1 MQEMIV
7 AFAGLNILLRHDHD
21 DAERFLHFLFGDL
34 IGFDGS
40 CERTVDILEHE
51 RKGWFLLVSADV
63 IHYTGPLGVGFAA
76 ALYDVVIYQLLN
88 SNCSGVALHA
98 GALVRNGRV
107 MLLPGASGAGKSTLT
122 AWLAAKEGITC
133 LTDELVFVTDGGND
147 LLLTPFTRPLCLKPG
162 SRDIVKTFLPKA
174 ALADSLEDGQGL
186 MVPLRRINAAGPS
199 LHLVPTQLLFP
210 FFSPGAPCA
219 LEPLSPARV
228 LPLLISCDV
237 NGRNLAD
244 HGFSLLT
251 RLARSTSAHRLVF
264 SSFDDLETVL
274 SDFFLPISE
283 QPGP

>member
-1 MQEMIV
+1 MQELIV

-21 DAERFLHFLFGDL
+21 DADRFLHFLFGDL
-34 IGFDGS
+34 IGFGGS
-40 CERTVDILEHE
+40 SERTVDILEHE

-63 IHYTGPLGVGFAA
+63 THYTGPLGVGFAA
-76 ALYDVVIYQLLN
+76 ALYDVVIHQLLN

-122 AWLAAKEGITC
+122 AWLAAKDGITC
-133 LTDELVFVTDGGND
+133 LTDELVLVSEEGGG
-147 LLLTPFTRPLCLKPG
+147 LVLTPFTRPLCLKPG
-162 SRDIVKTFLPKA
+162 SRDVVKTFLPRA
-174 ALADSLEDGQGL
+174 ALADSLEDQQGL
-186 MVPLRRINAAGPS
+186 MVPLRRINAIVPP
-199 LHLVPTQLLFP
+199 LHLVPSQLLFP
-210 FFSPGAPCA
+210 FFRPGVPCA

-228 LPLLISCDV
+228 LPLLFSCDV

-264 SSFDDLETVL
+264 SSFDGLDTVL
-274 SDFFLPISE
+274 NDLSPPICE
-283 QPGP
+283 QPGL